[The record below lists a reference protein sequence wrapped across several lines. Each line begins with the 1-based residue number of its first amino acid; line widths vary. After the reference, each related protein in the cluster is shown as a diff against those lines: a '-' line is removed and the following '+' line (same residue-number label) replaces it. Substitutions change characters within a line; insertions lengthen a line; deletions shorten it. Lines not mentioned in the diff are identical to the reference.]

1 MTCTRLNNRFDCL
14 AVRTCYGCE
23 NINKNSINT
32 MQEKYIGEHIEQRE
46 KEEWDRELKTLPRT
60 ELDIT
65 DLRQVRQQFR

>member
-1 MTCTRLNNRFDCL
+1 
-14 AVRTCYGCE
+14 
-23 NINKNSINT
+23 